1 MSLIGNKE
9 YVSRDGGIVASGF
22 GVCFGKGFL
31 YYRVLKGSSLNMP
44 VRRIGPVIQTHV
56 LVPHSY
62 LVVSLM
68 RRLNG

>member
-9 YVSRDGGIVASGF
+9 YISRDRIVASGF
-22 GVCFGKGFL
+22 GVRFGKGFL